1 MPSPRLPSKADVE
14 AAVDRA
20 IARSDS
26 AAGIVSG
33 PTGEPILTIA
43 MLLADAATNPGAP
56 FTPEAILLLA
66 QLMRDDR
73 ARYEMVRDK
82 LKKHG
87 IRVGE
92 LDKIVKAHAGA
103 GDEISAG
110 AALVWDEEAPWFA
123 AVDGAALLDS
133 LRGALGKF
141 LVLPEH
147 GAATMALW
155 TLSAY
160 GFDCFSI
167 FPRLSF
173 TAPAKRCGK
182 STALQVLGQL
192 VPRPL
197 PAVNASPAALFRIIQ
212 EHQPTL
218 LLDEADTYLNDRASE
233 LREIPQQR
241 ASARRPGAARG
252 GRRRQPCLSARSR
265 LGRPAPSR

>member
-1 MPSPRLPSKADVE
+1 M
-14 AAVDRA
+14 
-20 IARSDS
+20 
-26 AAGIVSG
+26 
-33 PTGEPILTIA
+33 
-43 MLLADAATNPGAP
+43 
-56 FTPEAILLLA
+56 
-66 QLMRDDR
+66 
-73 ARYEMVRDK
+73 
-82 LKKHG
+82 
-87 IRVGE
+87 
-92 LDKIVKAHAGA
+92 
-103 GDEISAG
+103 
-110 AALVWDEEAPWFA
+110 WDEEAPWFA

-147 GAATMALW
+147 GAATMASW

-233 LREIPQQR
+233 LRGILNSGHQRGGQVLRVEAVGDNHVVRSFSTWAPCVIAMIGELPSTLADRAIDIRMQRKLPGETVARLRGDRIPPELVDIPAKMARWVIDHR
-241 ASARRPGAARG
+241 ASLTAWDGLVPEAR
-252 GRRRQPCLSARSR
+252 
-265 LGRPAPSR
+265 

>member
-1 MPSPRLPSKADVE
+1 MPPPRLPSKADVE

-66 QLMRDDR
+66 HLMRDDR
-73 ARYEMVRDK
+73 ARYEMARDK

-123 AVDGAALLDS
+123 PVDGAALLDS
-133 LRGALGKF
+133 LRDALGKF

-167 FPRLSF
+167 RL
-173 TAPAKRCGK
+173 PPKPPEPPP
-182 STALQVLGQL
+182 GQSG
-192 VPRPL
+192 VRPG
-197 PAVNASPAALFRIIQ
+197 AVTRSLR
-212 EHQPTL
+212 
-218 LLDEADTYLNDRASE
+218 RAVRWS
-233 LREIPQQR
+233 
-241 ASARRPGAARG
+241 RRPGRSRPTLPQQPARSPANRAPP
-252 GRRRQPCLSARSR
+252 GRRP
-265 LGRPAPSR
+265 PAEAATPSPSSPSEGS